1 MEVIDQKRQA
11 SKKLMQKLRL
21 IALALLAALLLFG
34 LGAGAGYGAHWYLT
48 KNTPTAEEAEKFG
61 IYWEAWHIV
70 EDRFYGSIPDGPV
83 PVYGAIR
90 GALSTL
96 EDPYT
101 IFVEP
106 QPRALEKAELEGQFG
121 GIGAFVTR
129 GPEGEVILTPMVDS
143 PAEQAGLQEGDQLIQ
158 VEDTLVTP
166 QMTTEEVVLLIRGEV
181 GTQVTLTLERT
192 AVDDPIVV
200 TITRKVIET
209 PSVEWRVL
217 EQDPNTGYVR
227 IRLFTER
234 TSRELERAIQ
244 ELREAGVTR
253 LVLDLRDNGGGLLD
267 AAVDVASQFLREG
280 VVLYEDRRGQPEKS
294 YSVNKDGL
302 ALDLP
307 LVVLVNGG
315 TASASEIVA
324 GALRDYE
331 RGPLIGERTFGKG
344 SVQLVYDLSD
354 RSSLHVTVAR
364 WLTPN
369 RHRIDGEGL
378 TPDVEVIPSDT
389 ERASGADPQ
398 LEQALAYLQKQD
410 Q

>member
-1 MEVIDQKRQA
+1 MLNWKRIV
-11 SKKLMQKLRL
+11 LV
-21 IALALLAALLLFG
+21 LLVALLLFG
-34 LGAGAGYGAHWYLT
+34 LGAGAGYGVHWYLT
-48 KNTPTAEEAEKFG
+48 RNTPTSEEAEGFG
-61 IYWEAWHIV
+61 IYWEAWRIV
-70 EDRFYGSIPDGPV
+70 EDKFYGEVPAGSA
-83 PVYGAIR
+83 PVYGAIH
-90 GALSTL
+90 GAIGTL

-106 QPRALEKAELEGQFG
+106 QPRALERAELEGQFG
-121 GIGAFVTR
+121 GIGAFVSR
-129 GPEGEVILTPMVDS
+129 GPDGEVVLIPMVDS
-143 PAEQAGLQEGDQLIQ
+143 PAEAAGVQEGDVVLK
-158 VEDTLVTP
+158 VDDTTITP
-166 QMTTEEVVLLIRGEV
+166 EMATDQVVLLIRGEV
-181 GTQVTLTLERT
+181 DTQVTLTLERVGE
-192 AVDDPIVV
+192 AEPIVV

-217 EQDPNTGYVR
+217 EDDPSTGYVR

-234 TSRELERAIQ
+234 TGRELERALQ
-244 ELREAGVTR
+244 ELREESVTR

-267 AAVDVASQFLREG
+267 AAVDVSSQFLREG
-280 VVLYEDRRGQPEKS
+280 VVLYEDRRGQPEKF
-294 YSVNKDGL
+294 YSVKKGGL

-331 RGPLIGERTFGKG
+331 RGPLIGEQTFGKG

-354 RSSLHVTVAR
+354 QSSLHVTVAR
-364 WLTPN
+364 WLTPD

-378 TPDVEVIPSDT
+378 VPDVEVIPSEE

-398 LEQALAYLQKQD
+398 LERAIGYLQQQEEMIGAK
-410 Q
+410 

>member
-1 MEVIDQKRQA
+1 MLNWRQ
-11 SKKLMQKLRL
+11 L
-21 IALALLAALLLFG
+21 ILAFLVAVLLFG
-34 LGAGAGYGAHWYLT
+34 LGAGAGFGAHWYLT
-48 KNTPTAEEAEKFG
+48 RNTPTEAEAGEFG
-61 IYWEAWHIV
+61 VYWEVWRLV
-70 EDRFYGSIPDGPV
+70 EDKFYGDIPDGSA

-90 GALSTL
+90 GALGTL

-106 QPRALEKAELEGQFG
+106 QPRALERAELEGKFG
-121 GIGAFVTR
+121 GIGAFVSR
-129 GPEGEVILTPMVDS
+129 GPAGEVILTPMVDS
-143 PAEQAGLQEGDQLIQ
+143 PAEMAGVLEGDIVLKVDETSI
-158 VEDTLVTP
+158 TP
-166 QMTTEEVVLLIRGEV
+166 EMTTDEVVLLIRGEV
-181 GTQVTLTLERT
+181 DSQVTLTLERMGQ
-192 AVDDPIVV
+192 ADPVV
-200 TITRKVIET
+200 VSITRKVIET

-217 EQDPNTGYVR
+217 EQDPDTGYIR

-234 TSRELERAIQ
+234 TGRELERAL
-244 ELREAGVTR
+244 EDLREQGISR

-280 VVLYEDRRGQPEKS
+280 VVLYEDRRDQPEKF
-294 YSVNKDGL
+294 YSVKKGGL

-307 LVVLVNGG
+307 LAVLVNGG

-354 RSSLHVTVAR
+354 KSSLHVTVAR
-364 WLTPN
+364 WLTPD

-378 TPDVEVIPSDT
+378 IPDVEVIPSEE

-398 LEQALAYLQKQD
+398 LVQAIAYLQEQEEVLGAK
-410 Q
+410 